1 MSVLEE
7 VEEVARKQVSEDIQL
22 YGTRPEPPD
31 AVDIDEVPQLADPPP
46 KRNLSESQ
54 AAIDRPAKARKK
66 GYNKA
71 YNYETVAALD
81 WNRGASPLEAW
92 LNQSAVPSTILAA
105 EAQNQGPKDTK
116 ISLMAEEVKELKN
129 FRNVHIATTPE
140 PEQSELAVPTVN
152 EMGDL
157 ELGARIYYRNIT
169 DRYPLLPTYLAHRLA
184 KANHCRAERLR
195 HKQDGDEATRGSM
208 NISPTRSHTSTILR
222 GGGNQPGPVS
232 KDVIGRLNETKTT
245 HAQKKYQCKICDK
258 YFTRPSSL
266 RIHTYSHTGEK
277 RTQESSH

>member
-1 MSVLEE
+1 MASTVRLFSKKWKKLPESKSPKTYSFMVLD
-7 VEEVARKQVSEDIQL
+7 QSLQTPLIW
-22 YGTRPEPPD
+22 TR
-31 AVDIDEVPQLADPPP
+31 LL
-46 KRNLSESQ
+46 NLQICHQSATCQDFQ

-92 LNQSAVPSTILAA
+92 LNQGAVPSTILAA

-116 ISLMAEEVKELKN
+116 ISLMAEEVKELKV

-157 ELGARIYYRNIT
+157 ERGARIYYRNIT

-195 HKQDGDEATRGSM
+195 HNQDGDEATRGSM

-222 GGGNQPGPVS
+222 GGGNQPGPAS

-266 RIHTYSHTGEK
+266 RIHT
-277 RTQESSH
+277 